1 VAGVK
6 GRGSACCGVWL
17 PVACVVLCGV
27 GAGMLTALGRAATP
41 TAYPPKALPPPLPL
55 SVSCVNLPPPLPPPP
70 PTESSLGQLIR
81 LLEGEKLQVKG
92 VQGVVRALVA

>member
-1 VAGVK
+1 
-6 GRGSACCGVWL
+6 
-17 PVACVVLCGV
+17 
-27 GAGMLTALGRAATP
+27 M
-41 TAYPPKALPPPLPL
+41 PPPLPL
-55 SVSCVNLPPPLPPPP
+55 SVSCVNLPPPPPPPP